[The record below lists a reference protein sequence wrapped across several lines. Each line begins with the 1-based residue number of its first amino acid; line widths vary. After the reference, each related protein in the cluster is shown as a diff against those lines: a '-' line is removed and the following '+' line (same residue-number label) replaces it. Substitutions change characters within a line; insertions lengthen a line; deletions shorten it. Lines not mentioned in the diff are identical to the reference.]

1 MCEAITRTES
11 TSSKTSSQAAYATA
25 SINLAKRENAGW
37 MNDTPERPGHFQE

>member
-25 SINLAKRENAGW
+25 SINLTKRENAAW
-37 MNDTPERPGHFQE
+37 MNDTPGQPGHFRE